1 MPKLQRISGK
11 KLVSVLEKMGFE
23 QVRQKGSHVVLKR
36 ETATETIGCVVPL
49 HKELA
54 VGTIRGVL
62 RQAGVS
68 LEEYAE
74 YV

>member
-1 MPKLQRISGK
+1 MPKLQRVSGK
-11 KLVSVLEKMGFE
+11 ELIRVLEKLGY
-23 QVRQKGSHVVLKR
+23 QQIRQKGSHVVLKR
-36 ETATETIGCVVPL
+36 KSGDDVTGCVVPL

-62 RQAGVS
+62 RQAGIS

-74 YV
+74 NV